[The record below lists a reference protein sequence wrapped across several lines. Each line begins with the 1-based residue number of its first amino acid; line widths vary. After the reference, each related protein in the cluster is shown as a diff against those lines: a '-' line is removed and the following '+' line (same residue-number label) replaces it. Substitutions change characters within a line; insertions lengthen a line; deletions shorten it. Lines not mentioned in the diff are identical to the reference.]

1 MRLTGTLTV
10 PLPPSRAFRL
20 FTARGEQDWVK
31 GWEPRFPVPVEDDT
45 VPGTVFETDADGVTT
60 TWVVT
65 AREEHSRISYAR
77 VTPGHRAGTVT
88 VALAR
93 DGDGDGSEVTVTY
106 DLTPF
111 DDEAARELAEFAR
124 GYTAFLRSW
133 QDDIEAF
140 LRAV

>member
-10 PLPPSRAFRL
+10 PLPPREAFRL
-20 FTARGEQDWVK
+20 FTARGEQDWVE

-88 VALAR
+88 VALAA
-93 DGDGDGSEVTVTY
+93 DGDRSEVTVTY

-111 DDEAARELAEFAR
+111 GDGAARELAEFAD
-124 GYTAFLRSW
+124 GYRAFLRSW

-140 LRAV
+140 LRGA